1 MLSKQLP
8 RFNQQCLFPCV
19 CVGSLTE
26 TLVCFAASHL
36 FFQELHFSI
45 SSSCSASPRYSVTP
59 FLQLQLTAVAV
70 GTGGEDLDSSQSSE
84 TTPNSPSNL
93 LHLHQNICS
102 CLPFVHISFAG
113 TWYQALKTNNTSW
126 FLTSDFH

>member
-19 CVGSLTE
+19 CWELDRNSGLFCCITS
-26 TLVCFAASHL
+26 

-45 SSSCSASPRYSVTP
+45 SSSSSVSPRYSVTP

-70 GTGGEDLDSSQSSE
+70 GTGGENLDSSQSSE